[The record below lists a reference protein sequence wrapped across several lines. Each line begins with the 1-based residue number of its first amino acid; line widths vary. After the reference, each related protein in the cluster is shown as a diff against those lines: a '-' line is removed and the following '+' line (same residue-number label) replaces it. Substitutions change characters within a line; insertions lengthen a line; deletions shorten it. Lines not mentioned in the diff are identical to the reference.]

1 MRTVLGRAQNKQESK
16 CACLPD
22 SGRQET
28 GEREGGRC
36 NWDNWVHLS

>member
-28 GEREGGRC
+28 GERERGAG
-36 NWDNWVHLS
+36 VIGITGSI